1 LLLTRIRQ
9 AAWRLGGGL
18 AALPLQVI
26 SLFLVYH
33 GAGEAVGDLYRR
45 LLPGAKGRA
54 RQGFK
59 LVGCLLLGLPV
70 AIGMSAAG
78 LVLVVA
84 FGRMIYRPFW
94 VASADP
100 AELRHAWGGP
110 DPVLATIVYW
120 LVGAVV
126 VVAADL
132 VLRGGRY
139 LQRVLVFR
147 RPGPEPRSSGRAD
160 PRSTARRR

>member
-1 LLLTRIRQ
+1 MLLTRIRR
-9 AAWRLGGGL
+9 AAWRIGGAL

-45 LLPGAKGRA
+45 LLPGTRGRA
-54 RQGFK
+54 RQGFA

-84 FGRMIYRPFW
+84 LGRMIYRPFW

-100 AELRHAWGGP
+100 AELQHAWGGP
-110 DPVLATIVYW
+110 NPVLATIVYW

-139 LQRVLVFR
+139 LQGVLIFR
-147 RPGPEPRSSGRAD
+147 RPGPEPRSSGRAT